1 GNRLPLE
8 LQRAGR
14 DRAGSCR
21 RAVSSVVAR
30 GSRAAGEYRCDR
42 RGAAQHPRAHC
53 HGRESFLQAGLP
65 TPDPRCRPSCACA
78 RRTEDRAVGRP
89 EAGRS
94 GRNALRHHHLAQ
106 HQQPDWNDGRRTPVR
121 SRAQCAR
128 ARMARG
134 QCAFLRRTG
143 EGIRRS
149 HDPQREDQGACLSGP
164 RDRARRTSGVQIP
177 QTGRGVF
184 RMSQWDP
191 ALYQSSHSFVWE
203 RGRGL
208 IELLA
213 PRAGERILDAGCGT
227 GQLTAEIAK
236 AGAQVLGID
245 NSAAM
250 IEQARTNFPELSFA
264 QSDVRSIELLEEF
277 DGVFS
282 NAVLHW
288 VKEADEA
295 AEALSRALKPGG
307 RLVVEFGGHGNT
319 QALLDALFAA
329 QDKLGRERFHPWY
342 YPGIAE
348 YASVLERHGLEVRF
362 ATLFDRP
369 IAL

>member
-1 GNRLPLE
+1 
-8 LQRAGR
+8 
-14 DRAGSCR
+14 
-21 RAVSSVVAR
+21 
-30 GSRAAGEYRCDR
+30 
-42 RGAAQHPRAHC
+42 
-53 HGRESFLQAGLP
+53 
-65 TPDPRCRPSCACA
+65 
-78 RRTEDRAVGRP
+78 
-89 EAGRS
+89 
-94 GRNALRHHHLAQ
+94 
-106 HQQPDWNDGRRTPVR
+106 
-121 SRAQCAR
+121 
-128 ARMARG
+128 
-134 QCAFLRRTG
+134 
-143 EGIRRS
+143 
-149 HDPQREDQGACLSGP
+149 
-164 RDRARRTSGVQIP
+164 
-177 QTGRGVF
+177 
-184 RMSQWDP
+184 MSQWDP

-369 IAL
+369 IALEGGEQGLARWLDMFGKTFQITPDFVRLVEEYARPKLHRDGGWTMDYRRLRVMAVKI